1 MPAFFANGVERG
13 MTRQS
18 SGFATGVR
26 LDYLDPLDFLFRGY
40 QCKWNLVRDEER
52 GGVARSLR
60 QPAAS
65 SGFDPVAPESSKK
78 ELRSPAVWRGWGGLR
93 ARIL

>member
-40 QCKWNLVRDEER
+40 QCKWNLVSDEER
-52 GGVARSLR
+52 GGRGGRGALPPATRGFVRFRSR
-60 QPAAS
+60 CSRKQ
-65 SGFDPVAPESSKK
+65 
-78 ELRSPAVWRGWGGLR
+78 
-93 ARIL
+93 

>member
-1 MPAFFANGVERG
+1 MRKGGVE
-13 MTRQS
+13 
-18 SGFATGVR
+18 
-26 LDYLDPLDFLFRGY
+26 
-40 QCKWNLVRDEER
+40 

-78 ELRSPAVWRGWGGLR
+78 ELRSPAVWRVGGVCER
-93 ARIL
+93 AFCDTRGFHATVR